1 MRRHGLIAGI
11 GALILSACFSGAT
24 RVGTS
29 PAPALR
35 GARFPTTTGMALP
48 ATAPGAWIT
57 LSPQAGLP
65 GTVVRISGFLPGGP
79 SAAQAQKTISFN
91 SGYVCWAACPG
102 GLTYGGVPVQWSRTQ
117 AGHFTMQFTVPR
129 APWLGADGPHPLAP
143 GTYTVGVRCIG
154 PAIRWCALQGVQAT
168 ATFFLLASPTPGLCQ
183 IGPCA
188 RLRFTP
194 AASPPGTVIQVHGWA
209 PLTEIV
215 GQPLGYDLVV
225 QKVGAM
231 AILSP
236 WLGHVQQALNGALS
250 GSFRL
255 PLSIPSLGLLTPGSY
270 TIALQSIYIGAPS
283 PGARFAPGLTIT
295 PLGKKGNVQ
304 LERIT
309 LAPTTFRVTA
319 TRSWAALGRVR
330 PLWMQWSAGMF
341 TAQALAADPTN
352 PHRIAHCVPG
362 GIRLSSDGGATW
374 SLVSTMPVARVAA
387 TSAYPLPP
395 GLYGQARPACAALAL
410 DPRHPRS
417 VYAAFAAAF
426 KPAGIPPTYLV
437 GYVTI
442 DRGRTWRPV
451 PAPGGYTMGEFSS
464 FQVTGQA
471 VQALYGRPAAAPAQ
485 APALAVEQTTDGG
498 RTWAPAHLT
507 CPASGPCLRWGA
519 APGPF
524 SPMGA
529 PAPQGIA
536 YSTDGGR
543 TWRTPAWP
551 SWVDLNYPGPKA
563 LVALSRTEVA
573 LLAGGSEYPFR
584 LSYDGGRTWGVIAL
598 PALPGMVGG
607 AAQFPGL
614 QMLPDG
620 ALLAQAQ
627 SAGMPWWLL
636 HPGTTR
642 WCPVSGV
649 ALPAWPAALR
659 VIDGRVLWLA
669 GGPFGPGVLSLTS
682 VPLSSLRCGPS

>member
-154 PAIRWCALQGVQAT
+154 PTIRWCALQGVQAT

-250 GSFRL
+250 GSFQL